1 MRKTSLKTPSTLQTL
16 LTQSYEAEKNLRH
29 FSLVASSELNTLL
42 ASVLGELETALSLK
56 NTHPTDSIQSAM
68 KAAERA
74 VFLSRNIRYFSGVN
88 SSHRELTDLSQLILD
103 VINRVEDAFQLRNI
117 QFQAQIENSVFAIID
132 SVAFE
137 QAVLNLLWFGAHQL
151 PEGGKAVLSL
161 QVLPQG
167 IQLAFSE
174 DDSESTYQPF
184 AVESLGADSMSVLG
198 LHVSRSIVE
207 SHSGKFHCLK
217 NSEQSLQFLFEMP
230 FDSRLNKPHLYQE
243 KRRFQRVTVNLP
255 AEVTLSG
262 KAPFRAQVSVLSVG
276 GAFVAVSQ
284 DWMSFLKVDDT
295 LSLKIFTE
303 SGTCIEIPQAR
314 VANLHPT
321 GSYCGAGLEFK
332 ELEGKAKNLLAALV
346 RTHAS

>member
-1 MRKTSLKTPSTLQTL
+1 MRKTSLKTPSALQTL
-16 LTQSYEAEKNLRH
+16 LTQSYEAEKNLRQ

-42 ASVLGELETALSLK
+42 ATVLGELETARSLK
-56 NTHPTDSIQSAM
+56 NTSAHPHIDSAM

-74 VFLSRNIRYFSGVN
+74 VFLSRNIRYFGGILSH
-88 SSHRELTDLSQLILD
+88 HRELTDLSQVVLD
-103 VINRVEDAFQLRNI
+103 VVSGLEEVFSSKKISFH
-117 QFQAQIENSVFAIID
+117 AQIESSVFAVVD
-132 SVAFE
+132 TPAFE
-137 QAVLNLLWFGAHQL
+137 QAVLNLLWFGAHQV

-174 DDSESTYQPF
+174 DDSESSYQPF

-198 LHVSRSIVE
+198 LHVSRSIIE
-207 SHSGKFHCLK
+207 AHSGKFQSLK
-217 NSEQSLQFLFEMP
+217 NSEQSLQFLLEIP

-243 KRRFQRVTVNLP
+243 KRRYQRVVVNLP
-255 AEVTLSG
+255 AEVTFSG
-262 KAPFRAQVSVLSVG
+262 KRTLKAKVSVLSVG
-276 GAFVAVSQ
+276 GAFVAMSQ
-284 DWMSFLKVDDT
+284 DWVGLLKVQDT

-303 SGTCIEIPQAR
+303 SGTCIEVSKAR

-321 GSYCGAGLEFK
+321 GLHAGVGLEFL
-332 ELEGKAKNLLAALV
+332 ELDAKAKNLLAALV